1 MSWLKSTPNREVLF
15 KPMRG
20 EDTWRC
26 PPDGWISLGIM
37 SGTSVDGLD
46 LALVRFRRE
55 EGLPPENQW
64 DFEVLKHSTEPYPE
78 SMREQLWHVMELSA
92 ESLHRLDRQW
102 SLWVATEAKQWLAS
116 SDLPRP
122 DLLASHGHTVFHRP
136 EEGWTYQLG
145 CGATLHA
152 ALGIPVVN
160 DFRRLDV
167 AHGGQGAPLVPMADE
182 LLFGQWDVA
191 LNLGGF
197 ANLSLKQP
205 QHGRMAWDVG
215 PANLLLNNLVSEV
228 DLTMDA
234 NGDLARSGAVIEP
247 LLQGCKSI
255 AYHDLDPPKSTGREW
270 LESAVLPLFA
280 QHGNERLEDRLAT
293 AVEYIAWCVVRDVP
307 KQARIL
313 VTGGGAHNG
322 ALMDAL
328 RRQGS
333 EKGMTFHVPSPQLV
347 DGKEAIAFAF
357 LGLLRWLGMPNTMP
371 SWTGASVPS
380 SGGAMWGGHG

>member
-1 MSWLKSTPNREVLF
+1 
-15 KPMRG
+15 MRG

-55 EGLPPENQW
+55 EGLSPESQW
-64 DFEVLKHSTEPYPE
+64 NFEVLKHSTEPYPE

-102 SLWVATEAKQWLAS
+102 SLWVASEVKQWLAS
-116 SDLPRP
+116 P
-122 DLLASHGHTVFHRP
+122 DLSKPHILASHGHTVFHRP
-136 EEGWTYQLG
+136 DEGWTYQLG

-152 ALGIPVVN
+152 ALDIPVVH
-160 DFRRLDV
+160 DFRRLDM

-205 QHGRMAWDVG
+205 QQGRMAWDVG
-215 PANLLLNNLVSEV
+215 PANLLLNNLVAEV
-228 DLTMDA
+228 NLTMDA
-234 NGDLARSGAVIEP
+234 NGDLARSGAVIAP
-247 LLQGCKSI
+247 LLQVCKSL
-255 AYHDLDPPKSTGREW
+255 AFHEQEPPKSTGREW
-270 LESAVLPLFA
+270 LESVILPLFA

-307 KQARIL
+307 ERASIL

-322 ALMDAL
+322 ALMDVL
-328 RRQGS
+328 RRQGAA
-333 EKGMTFHVPSPQLV
+333 KGMTFHVPSPQLV

-357 LGLLRWLGMPNTMP
+357 LGLLRWLGMPNAMP

-380 SGGAMWGGHG
+380 SGGAMWGGPG